1 MAKKRFTEGLEDLFS
16 SASKDTLSSDSPLL
30 RETGT
35 RTQSK
40 PKPKS
45 ATASKGSSASS
56 SSGKTFSSDL
66 DDWFRDALRDSLEK
80 SLQEKPAGSKSSKP
94 AGGLKKRSLKP
105 KEGLDTLIRQTVE
118 TAEVELNY
126 EKKRRLV
133 VALDQ
138 EILDKLRS
146 IAQKEKSY
154 LKDIVNRVVT
164 EFIDQYE
171 QKP

>member
-16 SASKDTLSSDSPLL
+16 SAAGDSLSSDSPLL
-30 RETGT
+30 RETSPRVKT
-35 RTQSK
+35 K
-40 PKPKS
+40 
-45 ATASKGSSASS
+45 SSASAASQSKSSGTS
-56 SSGKTFSSDL
+56 SSGKSFSSDL
-66 DDWFRDALRDSLEK
+66 DDWFRDALRESLEK
-80 SLQEKPAGSKSSKP
+80 SLQEPATNADTKS
-94 AGGLKKRSLKP
+94 GVGNKKRSIKP

-118 TAEVELNY
+118 TAEVDLNY

-138 EILDKLRS
+138 EVLNKLRN
-146 IAQKEKSY
+146 IAQREKSY

-171 QKP
+171 KKV